1 MQFPKDQRVV
11 LALGAGAA
19 VLAGVVIAAVAMGGR
34 DKKPTEA
41 PPASKGGLQVS
52 VDEAPALDVTRNL
65 RCYVNGQFV
74 GEATLA
80 ECARRNGVSAQ
91 ALDVGLDETGALVAA
106 ETASLAPP
114 PPAPI
119 EIMPEPTT
127 PVETPAAEPAPQ
139 TQTAEAAGP
148 SAACLRH
155 VGGEWRQLS
164 DGVSL
169 NACVQ
174 MLFSGQ
180 CERPGGASYGRWGD
194 TTLRLVPKR
203 VEQSTDNRR
212 FRTLVEQGG
221 NCSIPQIR

>member
-11 LALGAGAA
+11 MALGAGAA
-19 VLAGVVIAAVAMGGR
+19 VLAGVVIAAVAMGGK

-52 VDEAPALDVTRNL
+52 VDEAPTLDVTRNL
-65 RCYVNGQFV
+65 RCYVGGQFV

-91 ALDVGLDETGALVAA
+91 ALDVGLDESGALAAA

-119 EIMPEPTT
+119 VAPAPTAPVEAPAVEPT
-127 PVETPAAEPAPQ
+127 PAPQ
-139 TQTAEAAGP
+139 VAVATGP
-148 SAACLRH
+148 TGACLRH

-164 DGVSL
+164 DSVSL
-169 NACVQ
+169 NTCVQ
-174 MLFSGQ
+174 MLFAGQ

-203 VEQSTDNRR
+203 VEQSEDNRR
-212 FRTLVEQGG
+212 FRTLVEQGP
-221 NCSIPQIR
+221 NCSIPQTR

>member
-34 DKKPTEA
+34 DKTPEP

-52 VDEAPALDVTRNL
+52 VDEAPTLDVTRNL

-91 ALDVGLDETGALVAA
+91 ALDVGLDESGALVAA

-114 PPAPI
+114 PPAPM
-119 EIMPEPTT
+119 EVLPEPTA
-127 PVETPAAEPAPQ
+127 PVDVPAAEPVAPAQ
-139 TQTAEAAGP
+139 PAEAAGP
-148 SAACLRH
+148 TAPCLRH
-155 VGGEWRQLS
+155 VGAEWRQLS
-164 DGVSL
+164 DAVSL
-169 NACVQ
+169 NSCVQ
-174 MLFSGQ
+174 MLFAGH
-180 CERPGGASYGRWGD
+180 CERPGGAAYGRWGD

-203 VEQSTDNRR
+203 VERSSDNKR
-212 FRTLVEQGG
+212 FSTLVEQGA